1 MTKPLQHVSLS
12 RVGDTHGI
20 TGLSV
25 GGALARKHAGTC
37 PNVCLGA
44 NDRAPGNGIFPLK
57 RAMSHSGAPTGK
69 LCKQM
74 IFVLKHT
81 L

>member
-1 MTKPLQHVSLS
+1 M
-12 RVGDTHGI
+12 I
-20 TGLSV
+20 
-25 GGALARKHAGTC
+25 AREHAGTR
-37 PNVCLGA
+37 PNVCLGV
-44 NDRAPGNGIFPLK
+44 NDRAPGNRIFPLK
-57 RAMSHSGAPTGK
+57 RAMSHSGAHTGK